1 MSESPIWP
9 VETGAF
15 IADTMHLTCEETAAY
30 ALLMMHIW
38 RDGLG
43 QKTLPFDHK
52 RLARMAR
59 VSPKRWKKIWTSIE
73 DFFVIDSKAG
83 EIRALGREIK

>member
-15 IADTMHLTCEETAAY
+15 IADTVHLTCEETAAY
-30 ALLMMHIW
+30 VLLMMHLW
-38 RDGLG
+38 RDGFG
-43 QKTLPFDHK
+43 QKTLPLDHK

-59 VSPKRWKKIWTSIE
+59 VSPKMWKKIWTAIE
-73 DFFVIDSKAG
+73 DFFEIDDEAKEIRTLNG
-83 EIRALGREIK
+83 EIQ